1 MDVAAE
7 LADHVAAMR
16 FDDLSPDLVRTIRSF
31 TLSTLAGALAGTA
44 VAGSQPIVDVFAEW
58 ACKRESTALGL
69 PYRMA
74 APEAALLNAMYAQAA
89 DFDDIH
95 DRALVRPYS
104 IAVPAALA
112 MAERIGSVSGRDYI
126 TALAAAV
133 DVTVRIGLAAPLT
146 TLRWSRPSTLGTFG
160 AAVAGAKLL
169 ALDGARTLD
178 AIGIAYSQAAGNT
191 QAMIDGA
198 LIKRLQPGFAARAGV
213 IAAILAQRGVTG
225 AANALEGQNGYFNL
239 YEGGRYE
246 RQRIT
251 ERLGSYNYAGEVA
264 FKPYPCA
271 AEVHGVIDAALALV
285 REYDIE
291 ADRVTAIRISVPPLV
306 HDLGGRAYPPTDGS
320 ILGAALAS
328 VRYGAATAI
337 VHRAVGLANYNDAA
351 VADPRVLALIERI
364 QVENSNVTGASY
376 FTPATV
382 EIATTDGPAL
392 RKTVS
397 IVHGHADDP
406 LSWTEIA
413 DKFRA
418 CASCGV
424 PPVDVARQDRVIALI
439 ETLEHLRDVGEIAR
453 LLVAPS

>member
-16 FDDLSPDLVRTIRSF
+16 FEDLSSDLVRTIGTF

-58 ACKRESTALGL
+58 ACKPESSVLGL

-74 APEAALLNAMYAQAA
+74 APEAALLNAMFAQAA

-112 MAERIGSVSGRDYI
+112 MAERIGAVSGRDYI
-126 TALAAAV
+126 TAIAAAV
-133 DVTVRIGLAAPLT
+133 DVNVRIGLAAPLT

-160 AAVAGAKLL
+160 AAVVGAKLL

-178 AIGIAYSQAAGNT
+178 ALGIAYSQAAGNT
-191 QAMIDGA
+191 QAMMDRA
-198 LIKRLQPGFAARAGV
+198 LIKRVQPGFAARAGV

-225 AANALEGQNGYFNL
+225 AANVLEGQNGYFNL
-239 YEGGRYE
+239 YEGGRYD
-246 RQRIT
+246 RGRIT
-251 ERLGSYNYAGEVA
+251 ERLGTYNYAGEVA

-271 AEVHGVIDAALALV
+271 AEAHGVIDATLALV
-285 REYDIE
+285 RDHAID
-291 ADRVTAIRISVPPLV
+291 AGTVAAIRISVPPLV
-306 HDLGGRAYPPTDGS
+306 FDLGGRPYPPADGS
-320 ILGAALAS
+320 IVGAALAS

-337 VHRAVGLANYNDAA
+337 VHRAVGLANYTETA
-351 VADPRVLALIERI
+351 VVDPRALTLTERTH
-364 QVENSNVTGASY
+364 VESSTVAGASY

-382 EIATTDGPAL
+382 EIETSDGRTY

-406 LSWTEIA
+406 LQWPEIV

-418 CASCGV
+418 CATAAV
-424 PPVDVARQDRVIALI
+424 PPVDATRQDRVILLVD
-439 ETLEHLRDVGEIAR
+439 TLEQAPDVGEIAR
-453 LLVAPS
+453 LLAAAS